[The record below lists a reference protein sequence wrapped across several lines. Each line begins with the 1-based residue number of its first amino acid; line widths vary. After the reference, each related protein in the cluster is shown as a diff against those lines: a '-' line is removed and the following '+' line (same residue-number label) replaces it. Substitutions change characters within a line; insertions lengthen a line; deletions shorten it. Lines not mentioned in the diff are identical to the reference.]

1 MSYSII
7 KADRVLVGKD
17 LQPQENMA
25 IVICDDKIENIIPQ
39 GECPQIP
46 NAKQIELKNTT
57 VMPGMIECHNHLSI
71 DATIPEHL
79 ELLAWSTEC
88 ELTLIAI
95 DGLKKDLMS
104 GVTTARCMGD
114 RFYIDVTLKKLINQG
129 KVAGPKLLAAGIGM
143 KGSHG
148 AGYIG
153 SPHCGPEE
161 MRRTTRE
168 NLKKG
173 VDLLKLFITPGVPDP
188 DSEFVPSFLSLEE
201 IAMVVNEG
209 ARKNI
214 PVAAHCIGGQGLKN
228 CIDGGVQVIEH
239 MYMCTPQDAEWLA
252 NSNCI
257 VDFTSGIFLDPTR
270 EETLSENNAYRVR
283 RNRPRVR
290 ERLQLLMS
298 TGVPYVLG
306 TDAYHG
312 YLYREVGYA
321 VDLGS
326 DIVTALKGVTS
337 NAANVCCLGNS
348 IGSLEKGYVADI
360 IAVDGD
366 PLTDVTCLANVP
378 FVMQNGKVVK
388 QG

>member
-1 MSYSII
+1 MKTTIL
-7 KADRVLVGKD
+7 KAERVLVG
-17 LQPQENMA
+17 ENLEEKKHMA
-25 IVICDDKIENIIPQ
+25 VIVRDGKIEDILPQ
-39 GECPQIP
+39 QECPEIYE
-46 NAKQIELKNTT
+46 AEVVDLKNTT
-57 VMPGMIECHNHLSI
+57 LMPGMIECHNHLSI

-88 ELTLIAI
+88 ELTLIAL
-95 DGLKKDLMS
+95 DGFKKDLMS

-114 RFYIDVTLKKLINQG
+114 RFYIDVTLKKLIAQG
-129 KVAGPKLLAAGIGM
+129 KVQGPKLLAAGIGM

-161 MRRTTRE
+161 IRKTARE

-188 DSEFVPSFLSLEE
+188 DKEFVPSFLSLEE
-201 IAMVVNEG
+201 IAMAVNEA

-214 PVAAHCIGGQGLKN
+214 PVAAHCIGGQGLKD

-252 NSNCI
+252 NSKCI

-270 EETLSENNAYRVR
+270 EETLSANNAYRVR
-283 RNRPRVR
+283 ANRPRVR
-290 ERLQLLMS
+290 ERLKLLMS

-321 VDLGS
+321 VELGS

-337 NAANVCCLGNS
+337 NAAKVCGLGDS
-348 IGSLEKGYVADI
+348 IGSLKKGHVADI
-360 IAVDGD
+360 IAVEGN
-366 PLTDVTCLANVP
+366 PLTDVDCLSKVP
-378 FVMQNGKVVK
+378 FVMQDGNIVK
-388 QG
+388 H

>member
-1 MSYSII
+1 MSDMIL
-7 KADRVLVGKD
+7 KADRVLVGED
-17 LQPQENMA
+17 LNLKEHMA
-25 IVICDDKIENIIPQ
+25 VIVRDGKIEEILPQ
-39 GECPQIP
+39 AECPEVEGAEVID
-46 NAKQIELKNTT
+46 LKNTT
-57 VMPGMIECHNHLSI
+57 LMPGMIECHNHLSI

-88 ELTLIAI
+88 ELTMIAL
-95 DGLKKDLMS
+95 DGFRKDLMS

-114 RFYIDVTLKKLINQG
+114 RFYIDVTLKKLIEQG

-161 MRRTTRE
+161 IRKTARE

-188 DSEFVPSFLSLEE
+188 ESEFVPSFLSLEE
-201 IAMVVNEG
+201 IAMAVNEA
-209 ARKNI
+209 ARKNL
-214 PVAAHCIGGQGLKN
+214 PVAAHCIGGQGLKD

-252 NSNCI
+252 NSKCI

-270 EETLSENNAYRVR
+270 EETLSANNAYRVR
-283 RNRPRVR
+283 KNRPRVR
-290 ERLQLLMS
+290 ERLKLLMS

-321 VDLGS
+321 VELGS

-337 NAANVCCLGNS
+337 NAAKVCGLGDR
-348 IGSLEKGYVADI
+348 IGSLKKGYAADI
-360 IAVDGD
+360 IAVDGN
-366 PLTDVTCLANVP
+366 PLTDVECLAKVP
-378 FVMQNGKVVK
+378 FVMQDGNIVK
-388 QG
+388 RK